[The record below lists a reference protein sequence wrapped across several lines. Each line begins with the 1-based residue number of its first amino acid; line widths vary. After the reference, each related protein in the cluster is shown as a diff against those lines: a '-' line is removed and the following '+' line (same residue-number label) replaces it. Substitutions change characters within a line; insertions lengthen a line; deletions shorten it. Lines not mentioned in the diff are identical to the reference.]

1 MVFPTRR
8 FIRGRRSVNL
18 SRRRPTYR
26 RRTAMRSARPQRSLA
41 LTRYRRAN
49 VHAFKRHCL
58 KGSNIA
64 TSTTSGGVNIA
75 YTFSLNDL
83 PNSGEF
89 TALYDQYKITG
100 IKLDIIWRSTNLS
113 MVETQ
118 NTQQIGAPYMYW
130 CIDRDDS
137 TSTSITDLREYSK
150 AKRFEFDVG
159 RRTCKIYF
167 KPNTLAENYLTAITT
182 GYTVSFD
189 RWIDAA
195 YPTMP
200 YWGFKA
206 AIQVPLNSV
215 TGVAAYFDIE
225 ATYYFK
231 MKDPR

>member
-1 MVFPTRR
+1 MVFPPRR
-8 FIRGRRSVNL
+8 QAPRRKLWVNFKRRPNMAWR
-18 SRRRPTYR
+18 SRRRVV
-26 RRTAMRSARPQRSLA
+26 APQRSLA
-41 LTRYRRAN
+41 LSRYKRAN

-58 KGSNIA
+58 KASNIA
-64 TSTTSGGVNIA
+64 TNTTSGGVNLA
-75 YTFSLNDL
+75 YTFALNDL

-159 RRTCKIYF
+159 KRTCKIYF
-167 KPNTLAENYLTAITT
+167 KPNTLAENYLTAVTT
-182 GYTVSFD
+182 GYTVNFD
-189 RWIDAA
+189 KWVDAA